1 MPKRRNPIFENR
13 VTGKL
18 SNMSVSLQTEQKNGL
33 TAAPALESRPVRM
46 RTEGGLTASLHK
58 LWAIANKDLRA
69 ELRAKEIFST
79 MATFSVLA
87 VVIFGMAFE
96 LRVPRPEM
104 IVPGVLW
111 VVILFTG
118 ILGLNRS
125 FGAEVDRGSLAALLL
140 APVERSAIYFGKM
153 LANLIFL
160 LTTELIILPAVL
172 VIFNV
177 NVFRLW
183 ILLGLLLGTIGY
195 VSVGTLFAALAANT
209 RARESM
215 LPILLLPVMLPVFIA
230 GVKITAIVLDER
242 GSGDLQRWLTMLVVY
257 DLIFITVAFL
267 VFDLIWEES

>member
-13 VTGKL
+13 VIGKL

-33 TAAPALESRPVRM
+33 TTAPALESRPVRM
-46 RTEGGLTASLHK
+46 RTEGGLTAYLYK

-183 ILLGLLLGTIGY
+183 ILLGLLLGAIGY
-195 VSVGTLFAALAANT
+195 VSVGTLFAALAANI

-242 GSGDLQRWLTMLVVY
+242 GIGDLQRWLTMLVVY